1 MINPST
7 NSKIPLIP
15 PLNLGSKLVADFKE
29 KAGLFNEL
37 FSSKCTPVTSDNSL
51 SRLVVLNSESSLSAI
66 GFNNDDILKIIRSL
80 NVNKAHGNDT
90 VSVIMIKICDQ
101 AIVEPLSIFYKN
113 RIDTGIFPDLWKK
126 SNIVPVHKK
135 ADKQLLQNYRPVPLL
150 SILGKIHEKIL
161 FNSIFEHLQKNNLL
175 CEN

>member
-1 MINPST
+1 
-7 NSKIPLIP
+7 
-15 PLNLGSKLVADFKE
+15 
-29 KAGLFNEL
+29 
-37 FSSKCTPVTSDNSL
+37 
-51 SRLVVLNSESSLSAI
+51 
-66 GFNNDDILKIIRSL
+66 
-80 NVNKAHGNDT
+80 
-90 VSVIMIKICDQ
+90 MIKICDQ

-150 SILGKIHEKIL
+150 SIFGKILEKIL

-175 CEN
+175 CED